1 MERAGAGGA
10 RHRPGARARERG
22 TAPAP
27 DAGRWL
33 LPARGL
39 RRRGGGDGAH
49 LRGRGGQDLMNEE
62 GGHSAGEPQGADGVD
77 EEQFRRQ
84 IEEQLK
90 KLRVEDVLLQTVV
103 TLVNLAGRRLTVE
116 EEKDLAQART
126 GIEAVRALL
135 PLCPQD
141 QLDPVKDA
149 LSQLQMIYAREVQ
162 QPAEGKEPEGASTAG
177 EDDAERAKARSKLWT
192 PPGT

>member
-1 MERAGAGGA
+1 MSEAGERPAGGPEEGAG
-10 RHRPGARARERG
+10 
-22 TAPAP
+22 
-27 DAGRWL
+27 
-33 LPARGL
+33 
-39 RRRGGGDGAH
+39 
-49 LRGRGGQDLMNEE
+49 
-62 GGHSAGEPQGADGVD
+62 SVD
-77 EEQFRRQ
+77 EEQLRRQ

-103 TLVNLAGRRLTVE
+103 TLVNLTGRRLTVQ
-116 EEKDLAQART
+116 EEKDLGQART

-141 QLDPVKDA
+141 QVAPVRDA

-162 QPAEGKEPEGASTAG
+162 QPAEAAQDEAAGKQ
-177 EDDAERAKARSKLWT
+177 DDEEAERAKARSKIWT

>member
-1 MERAGAGGA
+1 MSEQGERPPSEAQGAG
-10 RHRPGARARERG
+10 
-22 TAPAP
+22 
-27 DAGRWL
+27 D
-33 LPARGL
+33 
-39 RRRGGGDGAH
+39 
-49 LRGRGGQDLMNEE
+49 
-62 GGHSAGEPQGADGVD
+62 VD

-103 TLVNLAGRRLTVE
+103 TLINLTGRRLTVE
-116 EEKDLAQART
+116 EEKDVPQART

-141 QLDPVKDA
+141 QLGPVKDA

-162 QPAEGKEPEGASTAG
+162 QPAEGPEPEGASQAT
-177 EDDAERAKARSKLWT
+177 EDEAEAERAKARSKIWT

>member
-1 MERAGAGGA
+1 MSEAGERPAGGPEEGAGGA
-10 RHRPGARARERG
+10 
-22 TAPAP
+22 
-27 DAGRWL
+27 
-33 LPARGL
+33 
-39 RRRGGGDGAH
+39 
-49 LRGRGGQDLMNEE
+49 
-62 GGHSAGEPQGADGVD
+62 D
-77 EEQFRRQ
+77 EEQFRKQ

-103 TLVNLAGRRLTVE
+103 TLVNLTGRRLTVQ
-116 EEKDLAQART
+116 EEKDLGQART

-141 QLDPVKDA
+141 QVAPVRDA

-162 QPAEGKEPEGASTAG
+162 QPAEAAQDEAAAKQDDE
-177 EDDAERAKARSKLWT
+177 EDERAKARSKIWT

>member
-1 MERAGAGGA
+1 MSEAGERPAGGPEEGAGA
-10 RHRPGARARERG
+10 
-22 TAPAP
+22 
-27 DAGRWL
+27 
-33 LPARGL
+33 
-39 RRRGGGDGAH
+39 
-49 LRGRGGQDLMNEE
+49 
-62 GGHSAGEPQGADGVD
+62 VD
-77 EEQFRRQ
+77 EEQFRKQ

-103 TLVNLAGRRLTVE
+103 TLVNLTGRRLTVQ
-116 EEKDLAQART
+116 EEKDLGQART

-141 QLDPVKDA
+141 QVAPVRDA

-162 QPAEGKEPEGASTAG
+162 QPAEAAQDEAAAKQ
-177 EDDAERAKARSKLWT
+177 DDEEAERAKARSKIWT

>member
-1 MERAGAGGA
+1 MTSEEGAG
-10 RHRPGARARERG
+10 
-22 TAPAP
+22 PADAGQGP
-27 DAGRWL
+27 DAV
-33 LPARGL
+33 
-39 RRRGGGDGAH
+39 
-49 LRGRGGQDLMNEE
+49 QEE
-62 GGHSAGEPQGADGVD
+62 E
-77 EEQFRRQ
+77 FRRQ

-116 EEKDLAQART
+116 EEKDLEQART

-141 QLDPVKDA
+141 QVAPVRDA
-149 LSQLQMIYAREVQ
+149 LSQLQMIYAQEAQ
-162 QPAEGKEPEGASTAG
+162 QPSPAAPAEDAPAAS
-177 EDDAERAKARSKLWT
+177 EDQAEREKARSKLWT

>member
-1 MERAGAGGA
+1 MSEAGERPAGGPEEGAGA
-10 RHRPGARARERG
+10 
-22 TAPAP
+22 
-27 DAGRWL
+27 
-33 LPARGL
+33 
-39 RRRGGGDGAH
+39 
-49 LRGRGGQDLMNEE
+49 
-62 GGHSAGEPQGADGVD
+62 VD
-77 EEQFRRQ
+77 EEQFRKQ

-103 TLVNLAGRRLTVE
+103 TLVNLTGRRLTVQ
-116 EEKDLAQART
+116 EEKDLGQART

-141 QLDPVKDA
+141 QVAPVRDA

-162 QPAEGKEPEGASTAG
+162 QPAEATQDEAAAKQ
-177 EDDAERAKARSKLWT
+177 DDEEAERAKARSKIWT